1 MKSEWFV
8 QSNPIGGEMY
18 YAAARIRDTSKIVH
32 SGNLEHEGKWTQNRE
47 KAEKLVVELNREGR
61 M

>member
-18 YAAARIRDTSKIVH
+18 YAAARIRDTSKVVH
-32 SGNLEHEGKWTQNRE
+32 SGNLEHEGEWTKDRSEAQS
-47 KAEKLVVELNREGR
+47 LVDRLNKEGR
-61 M
+61 